1 MLYSGMSLAAYSPDN
16 SMIEANI
23 YSVDFNTTNQRSV
36 VKVSLFDEN
45 NRPFYADDCSDV
57 SVERKA
63 GEDARIGRLDTRVYV
78 ANEEH
83 NNNSCYTYF
92 YPGSSAEDNI
102 PGDVIVT
109 AKVGGV
115 LLSGDES
122 EITLTVVGDGSGN
135 GNGICEVGESGAAD
149 CDGLCVRPAEANG
162 IDCVTG
168 KELTSISVEPNPLS
182 VVKTLTGNLMATG
195 TFVGGDTKIITG
207 LLDWSSE
214 SPLDVEVL
222 SPAPGELDGHLEN
235 AVIRGNEVGGPI
247 TVKATA
253 VDIAG
258 TPIEGTSEVTVT
270 GPNVVPDSQYVTAD
284 PSDIPLG
291 FTSQLK
297 FCVTTEE
304 LGVICSTDNDQTG
317 GGDENFITWS
327 PQDIDG
333 LVIDDEGLLTTTK
346 AAADLINTVVT
357 VTATGVV
364 GTAVEGISASTDVSI
379 LPPVVDEGAST
390 VTLSADN
397 VEAGTPVQATM
408 YFSFN
413 GGAGSF
419 DTSSSDY
426 VTWSVTQD
434 QGQGVTISTEGLID
448 TSSVEVG
455 NTTVTVTGQGK
466 AGTSL
471 EGEIN
476 TAVLNIEK
484 RINPGSICQPG
495 STDTYIV
502 RSTACGGPSNGT
514 QGRCNTLVHTLRCES
529 KTATTQVS
537 YSGNVPYNGKVKHF
551 FYSDEVYQFGAK
563 RQGNGASVFSID
575 SDADASG
582 KDLTIVDWVRF
593 EGSSLIVDLKRNV
606 DTAELTP
613 QCLNTYHAGPYSDCT
628 VSITIQ

>member
-1 MLYSGMSLAAYSPDN
+1 MLYSGMSLASYSPDN
-16 SMIEANI
+16 STIEANI
-23 YSVDFNTTNQRSV
+23 YSLELNAAKERSV

-45 NRPFYADDCSDV
+45 NRPFYAGDCSDV
-57 SVERKA
+57 TIERKA
-63 GEDARIGRLDTRVYV
+63 GENPDIGRLDTNVYV
-78 ANEEH
+78 SDQEH
-83 NNNSCYTYF
+83 NKNSCYTYF
-92 YPGSSAEDNI
+92 YPGRSEDGNI

-115 LLSGDES
+115 PLSGNES
-122 EITLTVVGDGSGN
+122 EITLTVVGDGSGD
-135 GNGICEVGESGAAD
+135 GDGICEADESGAAD
-149 CDGLCVRPAEANG
+149 CDDLCVRPAEENG
-162 IDCVTG
+162 IDCDTG
-168 KELTSISVEPNPLS
+168 KELLSIDVKPNPLS

-253 VDIAG
+253 VDITG

-397 VEAGTPVQATM
+397 VEAGTFVQAM
-408 YFSFN
+408 MHFSFN
-413 GGAGSF
+413 GGAGSL
-419 DTSSSDY
+419 DTASSDY
-426 VTWSVTQD
+426 VAWSVTPD
-434 QGQGVTISTEGLID
+434 QGVTISPEGVID
-448 TSSVEVG
+448 TGSVEVG
-455 NTTVTVTGQGK
+455 TTTVTVTGKGK
-466 AGTSL
+466 AGTAL
-471 EGEIN
+471 EDEIN
-476 TAVLNIEK
+476 TAELTIHKEFDSAELCTGKIGDYSISTTAYGATDGANSSASISFTCQSNGVLTVKSASVSQHISGSPMIVLKNDGETLAAYSLSST
-484 RINPGSICQPG
+484 PGSLNG
-495 STDTYIV
+495 ESY
-502 RSTACGGPSNGT
+502 TADEIFLHGGHYDISGT
-514 QGRCNTLVHTLRCES
+514 AES
-529 KTATTQVS
+529 IE
-537 YSGNVPYNGKVKHF
+537 GKVNCSSYVHPGKG
-551 FYSDEVYQFGAK
+551 S
-563 RQGNGASVFSID
+563 FSF
-575 SDADASG
+575 SSG
-582 KDLTIVDWVRF
+582 LCDIM
-593 EGSSLIVDLKRNV
+593 N
-606 DTAELTP
+606 
-613 QCLNTYHAGPYSDCT
+613 
-628 VSITIQ
+628 